1 MATLVSTNVFNTTT
15 KAICNNNMKNLPKK
29 QMARLKKK
37 ILKMAQSGKNI
48 NDFKIAIEENAVYF
62 LDNDICKHLSHSG
75 ETLLHR
81 AVLSDNIDIVK
92 YLVNEK
98 HMDVNERNDQ
108 MKTPLHIA
116 ATHNSIQS
124 IKFLLNEGLANPGAV
139 RTFSWT
145 PLMYAASRGH
155 IDIVKILVN
164 ANVNI
169 EDVNKENMTALYLAS
184 REGWYDVVVYL
195 IKCGANVNIASG
207 TTNRTPLFCAL
218 MNDHH
223 EIVKYLIHNTNIDI
237 EGRDSSMNTIW
248 HEIAACNSLNSFK
261 FFVDK
266 NNVSRIKSLI
276 DVNCK
281 NNIDQHPIHLAAA
294 EGHSEILKCM
304 LNINNELIN
313 IKQRDGN
320 SPLHLACC
328 RGHINVVSTLIDFK
342 CDVNAKGSNNRTALT
357 LAMGFKNN
365 QIAQL
370 LLDNGAISTNN
381 YHNIKII

>member
-124 IKFLLNEGLANPGAV
+124 IKFLLIPFLS
-139 RTFSWT
+139 RTC
-145 PLMYAASRGH
+145 
-155 IDIVKILVN
+155 
-164 ANVNI
+164 
-169 EDVNKENMTALYLAS
+169 NMTFNNLNFLK
-184 REGWYDVVVYL
+184 DV
-195 IKCGANVNIASG
+195 
-207 TTNRTPLFCAL
+207 
-218 MNDHH
+218 
-223 EIVKYLIHNTNIDI
+223 
-237 EGRDSSMNTIW
+237 
-248 HEIAACNSLNSFK
+248 SFQ
-261 FFVDK
+261 
-266 NNVSRIKSLI
+266 NVSSSFL
-276 DVNCK
+276 
-281 NNIDQHPIHLAAA
+281 
-294 EGHSEILKCM
+294 
-304 LNINNELIN
+304 
-313 IKQRDGN
+313 
-320 SPLHLACC
+320 
-328 RGHINVVSTLIDFK
+328 
-342 CDVNAKGSNNRTALT
+342 
-357 LAMGFKNN
+357 
-365 QIAQL
+365 
-370 LLDNGAISTNN
+370 
-381 YHNIKII
+381 